1 MPNWIIRASRGHD
14 AVAGQDEDFTHQFWA
29 DDKQDAEDYINSR
42 WTQLLGTDP
51 TWFLVSLEEQKTHG
65 GYRPG
70 SGRPTLPQEK
80 KAKPKTVA
88 KRIPIQLAENLDKVN
103 ELLSLVKDWRERS
116 NNSSSTSPRWNK
128 LREFLNDVDQLG
140 IK

>member
-1 MPNWIIRASRGHD
+1 MKASKGHD
-14 AVAGQDEDFTHQFWA
+14 AVTVQDENFTHQFWA
-29 DDKQDAEDYINSR
+29 DDERDAVDFITSEWN
-42 WTQLLGTDP
+42 QLLGTDP
-51 TWFLVSLEEQKTHG
+51 AWFLVSLEEQKTHG

-88 KRIPIQLAENLDKVN
+88 KRIPIQLAENLDKLN
-103 ELLSLVKDWRERS
+103 ELLSLVKDWQERS
-116 NNSSSTSPRWNK
+116 NNSSSTSLRWDK

-140 IK
+140 IE